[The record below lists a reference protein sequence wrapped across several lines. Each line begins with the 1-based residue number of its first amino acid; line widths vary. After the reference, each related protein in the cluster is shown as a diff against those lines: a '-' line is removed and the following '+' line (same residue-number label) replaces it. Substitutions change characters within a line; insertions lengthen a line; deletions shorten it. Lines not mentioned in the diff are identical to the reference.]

1 MGNEIYPWKLTP
13 PVKFQWKGNH
23 HGYYGIFFV
32 VFGFFNIYM
41 SLGNGALVALIPLWG
56 VITGLGGYLIIDDV
70 IEHTI
75 TADTPARVIFRQLFK
90 VKE

>member
-1 MGNEIYPWKLTP
+1 MRP

-23 HGYYGIFFV
+23 HSYYGLFFV
-32 VFGFFNIYM
+32 VFGLFNWYM
-41 SLGNGALVALIPLWG
+41 SLGNGALTSMIPLWETI
-56 VITGLGGYLIIDDV
+56 VGLGGYLIIDDV

-75 TADTPARVIFRQLFK
+75 TADTPTRWIFRQLFG